1 MNVIFG
7 TVENG
12 VITAPLSMRSN
23 FKGIGAWHTLTDE
36 DRAKCG
42 WYPATVVNES
52 YDPKTQVPENPI
64 LSFDGERIT
73 VTHSYADK
81 SLETVRAEALTALAA
96 HRFSVETAGITSAT
110 GINQPTDRG
119 ERLLLADKLSFMREN
134 PTLATTMWKAS
145 SAWYELTTEQL
156 GELQTLVGTHVNKC
170 YLAEHAVALQVSDA
184 STVSEVVSISLT
196 SAFDDAFTGI

>member
-36 DRAKCG
+36 ERAKYG

-81 SLETVRAEALTALAA
+81 PLETVRAEALTALAE

-119 ERLLLADKLSFMREN
+119 ERLLLADKLAFMREN

-145 SAWYELTTEQL
+145 GAWYELTTEQL
-156 GELQTLVGTHVNKC
+156 GELQTLVGMHANKC
-170 YLAEHAVALQVSDA
+170 YLAEYIVANKVMSATTIKKLLA
-184 STVSEVVSISLT
+184 IEVATEFELAMV
-196 SAFDDAFTGI
+196 